1 MRRQSKT
8 SKRKYKN
15 ASESSEFDLWDRPA
29 SDQTFDWSKAT
40 LNVFPNLKPST
51 QSTTIR
57 WPDPLL
63 NRIKL
68 LANRRN
74 IPYQSLVKAVMADF
88 VGHELR
94 KAS

>member
-8 SKRKYKN
+8 SKRKSKN
-15 ASESSEFDLWDRPA
+15 TSEYSEFDSWDRQA
-29 SDQTFDWSKAT
+29 SDKTFDWSKAT

-51 QSTTIR
+51 KSSTIR

-63 NRIKL
+63 NRIKI

-74 IPYQSLVKAVMADF
+74 IPYQTLVKVVMADF
-88 VGHELR
+88 VGQELR

>member
-1 MRRQSKT
+1 MKRQT
-8 SKRKYKN
+8 RN
-15 ASESSEFDLWDRPA
+15 TTESSEFDSWDSRD
-29 SDQTFDWSKAT
+29 SDETFDWSRAT

-63 NRIKL
+63 NRIKI

-74 IPYQSLVKAVMADF
+74 IPYQTLVKAVMADF
-88 VGHELR
+88 VGQELR

>member
-1 MRRQSKT
+1 MKKQSKR
-8 SKRKYKN
+8 RKKDSDISVPN
-15 ASESSEFDLWDRPA
+15 EEFDYWDRRET
-29 SDQTFDWSKAT
+29 DRMFDWSNAKI
-40 LNVFPNLKPST
+40 NIFPNLRPSS

-68 LANRRN
+68 LANKRN
-74 IPYQSLVKAVMADF
+74 IPYQSLVKTVMADF
-88 VGHELR
+88 VNHELR